1 VLRRYFLDMTL
12 FVRSISVEGQLSKLQ
27 RGASFLELI
36 VVIALLGVMGTF
48 IIPSI
53 GSWTAK
59 AKVEADY
66 QSVLGQIENLKTRVR
81 LVNGTALLKC
91 TNHSV
96 LSYQVSTNY
105 QSSNSVVDPNFSAL
119 LVEDPLVTNPNFN
132 VLSGKTNIASA
143 ICEGAR
149 GIFVANS
156 YSGIEGGGNID
167 IEINYKNDRV
177 NYPAYR
183 ILVNQSTSFVQRFIW
198 NKSKGSWSELD

>member
-1 VLRRYFLDMTL
+1 MT
-12 FVRSISVEGQLSKLQ
+12 FFTPTMSGNDRAPKLQ
-27 RGASFLELI
+27 YGASFLELI
-36 VVIALLGVMGTF
+36 VVIALLGIMGTF

-66 QSVLGQIENLKTRVR
+66 QSALAQIENLKTRVR

-96 LSYQVSTNY
+96 LCYQVSTNY
-105 QSSNSVVDPNFSAL
+105 QSSNSVVDPNFSATGNI
-119 LVEDPLVTNPNFN
+119 VEDPLVINPNFN
-132 VLSGKTNIASA
+132 VLSGKTNIVSSL
-143 ICEGAR
+143 CEGTR
-149 GIFVANS
+149 GIFVANA

-183 ILVNQSTSFVQRFIW
+183 ILVNQSTSFVQRFVW
-198 NKSKGSWSELD
+198 NKLTGSWSELD